1 MLEHLLAVTQV
12 QGGKEV
18 IQVLELQVV
27 TLVAHQEVIQGL
39 VLRQEVLGVIQ
50 EPALPQEVKEVTL
63 GLALLQEVQEVIL
76 LAPEV
81 IPAPS
86 LL

>member
-1 MLEHLLAVTQV
+1 MQEPLLAVTQV
-12 QGGKEV
+12 QVGQEV

-27 TLVAHQEVIQGL
+27 TPVEHQEVIQVL
-39 VLRQEVLGVIQ
+39 VLLQVDQ
-50 EPALPQEVKEVTL
+50 AVTQ
-63 GLALLQEVQEVIL
+63 GLALLQVVQEVIL
-76 LAPEV
+76 LAPED